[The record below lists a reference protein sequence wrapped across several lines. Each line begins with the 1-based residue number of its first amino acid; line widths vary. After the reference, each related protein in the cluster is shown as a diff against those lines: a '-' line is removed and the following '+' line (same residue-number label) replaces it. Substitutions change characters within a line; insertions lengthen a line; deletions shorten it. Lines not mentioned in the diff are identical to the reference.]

1 MKVAIIG
8 AGITGLYLAWKLSEK
23 GCDVTIFEK
32 KEKIGKEVCSGLF
45 SERIL
50 DFIPESQKLIQNQ
63 IEYCL
68 IHFPKRTLKIK
79 FSNPTGKP
87 SASYGAGKF
96 LVMNR
101 FKLDNLVAEL
111 AENSGA
117 KIILKSQINSL
128 GDEAKASS
136 SPFARLRL
144 ARVPEGF
151 DKIIGCDGQNSIIRK
166 SLGLPNPTYRLA
178 IQGFFP
184 GSDSSSTRA
193 KRRVEMNECSATFV
207 EAWPHKQGGF
217 IWKIPRGKETEYGII
232 SNPKGA
238 KLLFEEFLKINNL
251 KLERLNSAIIPQ
263 GLIIPARPLITLC
276 GDAVGLTKPW
286 SGGGVVWGL
295 TAAEILLSNFPD
307 FLKYQKEIKKIFL
320 PKIIF
325 SKILTSIVYFLGFK
339 MPWLLPRN
347 IKIESDFLSRRI

>member
-1 MKVAIIG
+1 MTIAIIG
-8 AGITGLYLAWKLSEK
+8 AGITGLYLAWKLVEK
-23 GCDVTIFEK
+23 GHQVTVFEK
-32 KEKIGKEVCSGLF
+32 KEKIGKEACSGLF

-79 FSNPTGKP
+79 FS
-87 SASYGAGKF
+87 GKF
-96 LVMNR
+96 LVVNR
-101 FKLDNLVAEL
+101 FELDNLVAKL

-117 KIILKSQINSL
+117 KIILKSQINS
-128 GDEAKASS
+128 
-136 SPFARLRL
+136 P
-144 ARVPEGF
+144 PEGF
-151 DKIIGCDGQNSIIRK
+151 DKIIGCDGQNSVIRK
-166 SLGLPNPTYRLA
+166 SLGLPSPTYRLA
-178 IQGFFP
+178 IQGFFSR
-184 GSDSSSTRA
+184 SDS
-193 KRRVEMNECSATFV
+193 SATFV

-217 IWKIPRGKETEYGII
+217 IWKIPRGKKTEYGII

-238 KLLFEEFLKINNL
+238 ELLFEEFLKINNL

-263 GLIIPARPLITLC
+263 GLIIPVQPSITLC
-276 GDAVGLTKPW
+276 GDAAGLTKPW
-286 SGGGVVWGL
+286 SGGGVVWDL
-295 TAAEILLSNFPD
+295 IAADILLKNFPD
-307 FLKYQKEIKKIFL
+307 FLRYQKEIKKFFL

-347 IKIESDFLSRRI
+347 IKIESDFLI

>member
-1 MKVAIIG
+1 MTIAIIG
-8 AGITGLYLAWKLSEK
+8 AGITGLYLAWKLVEK
-23 GCDVTIFEK
+23 GHQVTVFEK
-32 KEKIGKEVCSGLF
+32 KEKIGKEACSGLF

-79 FSNPTGKP
+79 FS
-87 SASYGAGKF
+87 GKF
-96 LVMNR
+96 LVVNR
-101 FKLDNLVAEL
+101 FELDNLVAKL

-117 KIILKSQINSL
+117 KIILKSQINS
-128 GDEAKASS
+128 
-136 SPFARLRL
+136 P
-144 ARVPEGF
+144 PEGF
-151 DKIIGCDGQNSIIRK
+151 DKIIGCDGQNSVIRK
-166 SLGLPNPTYRLA
+166 SLGLPSPTYRLA
-178 IQGFFP
+178 IQGFFSR
-184 GSDSSSTRA
+184 SDS
-193 KRRVEMNECSATFV
+193 SATFV

-217 IWKIPRGKETEYGII
+217 IWKIPRGKKTEYGII

-238 KLLFEEFLKINNL
+238 ELLFEEFLKINNL

-263 GLIIPARPLITLC
+263 GLIIPVQPSITLC
-276 GDAVGLTKPW
+276 GDAAGLTKPW
-286 SGGGVVWGL
+286 SGGGVVWDL
-295 TAAEILLSNFPD
+295 IAADILLKNFPD
-307 FLKYQKEIKKIFL
+307 FLRYQKEIKKFFL